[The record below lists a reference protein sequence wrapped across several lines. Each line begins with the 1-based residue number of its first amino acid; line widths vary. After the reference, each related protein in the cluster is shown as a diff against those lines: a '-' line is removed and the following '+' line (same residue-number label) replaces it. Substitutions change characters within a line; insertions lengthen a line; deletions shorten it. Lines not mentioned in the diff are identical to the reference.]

1 MILDKNILLDYIL
14 TRQDYKLEN
23 TDNLGL
29 YYEDTTDIVY
39 SVIKDYLGKL
49 GLGNLYVYTEN
60 KNVYISYEYGKNRTR
75 IEIKIKRKKTG
86 VNSGYFKD
94 YGLYVITDIELSDTD
109 LNKVLQ
115 AKIDSDTSKE
125 TSKIDFLTELQ
136 KHNLSI
142 NDFLDLYKKYDK
154 LDYMKKMEIE
164 KKF

>member
-1 MILDKNILLDYIL
+1 M
-14 TRQDYKLEN
+14 
-23 TDNLGL
+23 
-29 YYEDTTDIVY
+29 
-39 SVIKDYLGKL
+39 
-49 GLGNLYVYTEN
+49 
-60 KNVYISYEYGKNRTR
+60 
-75 IEIKIKRKKTG
+75 
-86 VNSGYFKD
+86 
-94 YGLYVITDIELSDTD
+94 ITDIELSDTD